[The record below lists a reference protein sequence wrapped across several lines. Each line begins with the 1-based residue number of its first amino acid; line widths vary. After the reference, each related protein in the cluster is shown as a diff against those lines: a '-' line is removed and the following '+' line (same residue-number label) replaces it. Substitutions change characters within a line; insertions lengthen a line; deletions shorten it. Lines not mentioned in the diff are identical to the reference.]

1 LLENIVKEGQPI
13 CERLEIKVTHT
24 RTLESV
30 RKLAIKVAARSDP
43 FNKFEAP
50 TGGNADYSKSV
61 ASSLEYERE
70 LEVTFF
76 KEFEAKAI
84 QKKRTVPTRPPPDQ
98 FTSPLVFKTHT
109 EVAKILKPRK
119 PNNLSPRSQVSILV
133 IGEKDAGKTSFIWTL
148 MRAYGGLFGYPTDSH
163 NLRPELGMQIRVEV
177 DLKQRAGR
185 QDSEATIV
193 DDDVAYLLRRE
204 GTTTD
209 TVDIYKITETPYE
222 PKIKTPG
229 VTEKQITGELKM
241 LDTEGL
247 QLAGNTEGDIRKS
260 EVKAL
265 VNKWTDA
272 QLSLHPRLIPD
283 ATVLVFDGREI
294 LDQAQDESSIGF
306 LFKQYRSLILN
317 SRKALGTTYPVIVV
331 LTRRDKVVE
340 DVENKLKAS
349 GSLPV
354 DEMALQRAIEEQIF
368 RARDIVT
375 RGLQGIEDVS
385 VFFLQNYV
393 EPSQDEIDRMTEL
406 QNEAA
411 LDEEAQR
418 LFIREMNEWKQINES
433 ALESMH
439 ELLKKVNRKTFNE
452 YIDKKTNEGPC
463 KVQ

>member
-1 LLENIVKEGQPI
+1 
-13 CERLEIKVTHT
+13 
-24 RTLESV
+24 
-30 RKLAIKVAARSDP
+30 
-43 FNKFEAP
+43 
-50 TGGNADYSKSV
+50 
-61 ASSLEYERE
+61 
-70 LEVTFF
+70 
-76 KEFEAKAI
+76 
-84 QKKRTVPTRPPPDQ
+84 
-98 FTSPLVFKTHT
+98 
-109 EVAKILKPRK
+109 
-119 PNNLSPRSQVSILV
+119 
-133 IGEKDAGKTSFIWTL
+133 
-148 MRAYGGLFGYPTDSH
+148 MRANSGLFGYPTDSH
-163 NLRPELGMQIRVEV
+163 NLRPELGMRIRVQV

-193 DDDVAYLLRRE
+193 DENLRDVRE

-247 QLAGNTEGDIRKS
+247 QLAGNTEGNIGKS

-294 LDQAQDESSIGF
+294 LQQDDNLQS
-306 LFKQYRSLILN
+306 KQLQTNTFRNYSNLIAK

-331 LTRRDKVVE
+331 LTRCDKVVE
-340 DVENKLKAS
+340 DVEEKMKAS
-349 GSLPV
+349 GSLPA
-354 DEMALQRAIEEQIF
+354 DDGAIQRAIDEQIF
-368 RARDIVT
+368 LARDIVT

-439 ELLKKVNRKTFNE
+439 ELLKKVNHKTFNE

>member
-1 LLENIVKEGQPI
+1 
-13 CERLEIKVTHT
+13 
-24 RTLESV
+24 
-30 RKLAIKVAARSDP
+30 
-43 FNKFEAP
+43 
-50 TGGNADYSKSV
+50 
-61 ASSLEYERE
+61 
-70 LEVTFF
+70 
-76 KEFEAKAI
+76 
-84 QKKRTVPTRPPPDQ
+84 
-98 FTSPLVFKTHT
+98 
-109 EVAKILKPRK
+109 
-119 PNNLSPRSQVSILV
+119 
-133 IGEKDAGKTSFIWTL
+133 
-148 MRAYGGLFGYPTDSH
+148 
-163 NLRPELGMQIRVEV
+163 
-177 DLKQRAGR
+177 
-185 QDSEATIV
+185 
-193 DDDVAYLLRRE
+193 
-204 GTTTD
+204 
-209 TVDIYKITETPYE
+209 
-222 PKIKTPG
+222 
-229 VTEKQITGELKM
+229 M

-247 QLAGNTEGDIRKS
+247 QLAGNTERDIRKS

-294 LDQAQDESSIGF
+294 LQQNEEDPAELDRVVFRRYARLLE
-306 LFKQYRSLILN
+306 KT
-317 SRKALGTTYPVIVV
+317 RKALGTTYPVIVV

-340 DVENKLKAS
+340 DVEEKMKAS
-349 GSLPV
+349 GSLPA
-354 DEMALQRAIEEQIF
+354 DDGAIQRAIDEQIF
-368 RARDIVT
+368 LARDIVT

-439 ELLKKVNRKTFNE
+439 ELLKKVNHKTFNE